1 MTTDAWY
8 TDDKYEVSADEVRR
22 FTEDGF
28 LVVPQLV
35 SADDIQELRAH
46 TEEIKSGDLV
56 IPGRIEPA
64 ADDATPEQV
73 KQHHVRIHQLH
84 FVHELHERYLL
95 HPRLLDVLEVLIG
108 PDVMGMQTMLF
119 LKQPG
124 QVGQGYHQDSFY
136 IQTLPDTL
144 CGAWIAID
152 DADEEN
158 GCVSFVRGTQHEPV
172 YRDAQNV
179 SNDDT
184 ELNDLG
190 RVTELYPG
198 QEVHAV
204 MKAGDVAFFAGKVM
218 HRSLTNQSEDRSR
231 RAFVSHYANARSY
244 THWAAPIDECRNQN
258 QILARG
264 RTHLPYAMPTFGT
277 PCAALDARAEEE
289 EADTAAG

>member
-1 MTTDAWY
+1 MTTDAAY
-8 TDDKYEVSADEVRR
+8 TVSADEVRR

-28 LVVPQLV
+28 LIVPQLV
-35 SADDIQELRAH
+35 SPDEIQELRAH
-46 TEEIKSGDLV
+46 CEEIRSGELT
-56 IPGRIEPA
+56 IPGRIEPPA
-64 ADDATPEQV
+64 ADATPEQV

-95 HPRLLDVLEVLIG
+95 HPRVLDVLAGVSG
-108 PDVMGMQTMLF
+108 PDVMAMQTMLF

-158 GCVSFVRGTQHEPV
+158 GCVSFVRGTQYEPV

-179 SNDDT
+179 SHDDT
-184 ELNDLG
+184 DLNDLA
-190 RVTELYPG
+190 RITEQYPG
-198 QEVHAV
+198 QEVPAV
-204 MKAGDVAFFAGKVM
+204 MQAGDVAFFAGKVM
-218 HRSLTNQSEDRSR
+218 HRSLANRSKDRSR
-231 RAFVSHYANARSY
+231 RAFVSHYANARSW
-244 THWAAPIDECRNQN
+244 THWGAPVEEGRNQN

-264 RTHLPYAMPTFGT
+264 RTHLPYALPTFGT
-277 PCAALDARAEEE
+277 PCAAWDARAEEE
-289 EADTAAG
+289 AADAAAG